1 MARESSPKDHGTN
14 PLAAR
19 IAAFDVLRAVL
30 HKNRALDDA
39 LAGAP
44 AFSGLGPTERAY
56 AGFVVRTALRRI
68 GQIDALILH
77 CVPDPLPR
85 KARPVVD
92 VLRIGIAQ
100 LMFSV
105 TADHAAVGTT
115 VDLCRAVRQEPFAKL
130 VNAVMRRLQRE
141 GAVLLTDQDAAQ
153 LNTPDWLWQ
162 SWCTA
167 YGEPAT
173 RAIAAQ
179 HLLTPPLD
187 LSCKRDAEGWAETF
201 GGEVVLGGTVRLK
214 DGADVVALPGFAE
227 GEWWVQDAAA
237 RLPVTLLGD
246 VAGKTVF
253 DLCAAP
259 GGKTLEL
266 AAAGARVTALDISA
280 RRLERI
286 RDNLERTRLD
296 ATLICADARTWE
308 APGRAD
314 VVLLDAPCSSTG
326 TIRRHPDVA
335 HLKSADD
342 VTKLA
347 QVQDGLLDAA
357 AAMVA
362 PGGTLLYVTCSLQS
376 EEGPERIEAFLTR
389 YRNFTRRGVGV
400 DEVPGIPE
408 AVSADGDLRTLP
420 CHLAAL
426 GGMDGFYA
434 ARLLEGGA

>member
-1 MARESSPKDHGTN
+1 MARESSPNNQSTD

-30 HKNRALDDA
+30 HKNRSLDDA

-56 AGFVVRTALRRI
+56 AGFIVRTALRRI
-68 GQIDALILH
+68 GQIDALIVH

-130 VNAVMRRLQRE
+130 VNAVMRRVQRE
-141 GAVLLTDQDAAQ
+141 GEALVRDQDAAR

-167 YGEPAT
+167 YGEAT
-173 RAIAAQ
+173 ARAIAAQ
-179 HLLTPPLD
+179 HLQTPPLD
-187 LSCKRDAEGWAETF
+187 LSCKRDAQTWAETF
-201 GGEVVLGGTVRLK
+201 GGDVVLGGTVRLK
-214 DGADVVALPGFAE
+214 DGADVLALPGFAD

-246 VAGKTVF
+246 VTGKAVF

-280 RRLERI
+280 RRLQRI
-286 RDNLERTRLD
+286 RENLDRTKLD
-296 ATLICADARTWE
+296 ATLVCADARTWE
-308 APGRAD
+308 APGPAD

-335 HLKSADD
+335 HLKSAED
-342 VTKLA
+342 VGKLA
-347 QVQDGLLDAA
+347 QVQDGLLDTA

-362 PGGTLLYVTCSLQS
+362 PGGTLLYVTCSLQE
-376 EEGPERIEAFLTR
+376 EEGPARIKAFLAR
-389 YRNFTRRGVGV
+389 HKNFTRRAVGRDELPGV
-400 DEVPGIPE
+400 PE
-408 AVSADGDLRTLP
+408 AVTTDGDLRTLP
-420 CHLAAL
+420 SHLASI

-434 ARLLEGGA
+434 ARLVKGGA